1 MSTET
6 SSKNRNTII
15 IAVSTIF
22 GALSAVLAM
31 LPLSFPF
38 PLIPYLKF
46 DIAEMPVYVAFLSF
60 GPIPGF
66 ISALT
71 YWFVLNMF
79 GEWVPVGPLMK
90 FIAVA
95 STLSGFMFGS
105 RIISKRFSTYL
116 QVFFYGVLIRVL
128 ATSITNYVLLA
139 FIMPFFFEYATRIV
153 STALGISLGAGFD
166 AWLLILLLTAIF
178 NILHVIY
185 IMVPSLVV
193 IKSFSR
199 QGLFIGLREP
209 WIIVLSKRKV

>member
-1 MSTET
+1 MFTET
-6 SSKNRNTII
+6 SRHRNTVII
-15 IAVSTIF
+15 SVSTIF

-38 PLIPYLKF
+38 PLVPYLKF

-66 ISALT
+66 TSALT

-79 GEWVPVGPLMK
+79 GEWAPIGPLMK

-95 STLSGFMFGS
+95 STLSGFMLGS
-105 RIISKRFSTYL
+105 RILSKKFSMYL
-116 QVFFYGVLIRVL
+116 QVFFYGVLVRVL
-128 ATSITNYVLLA
+128 ATSIANYVLLA
-139 FIMPFFFEYATRIV
+139 FIMPFFFEYASKVV
-153 STALGISLGAGFD
+153 STALGISLGTGFN
-166 AWLLILLLTAIF
+166 AWFLILFLTAVF

-185 IMVPSLVV
+185 IMIPSLIV

-199 QGLFIGLREP
+199 QGLFIGLKEP
-209 WIIVLSKRKV
+209 WIIALSKKKT